1 MDDTRLRFRV
11 FSVFTALLV
20 TVLVLR
26 LAQLQIVDYADHSGE
41 SRSNAVKEQR
51 QLPARG
57 MFFDRTGEL
66 IVDNTPGYN
75 LLVTPRYFDPES
87 TDLLAELLALPD
99 SVLVER
105 VAEARKWS
113 AFRPSILA
121 GDVPFE
127 QLSLVLEQR
136 HRLPGVSYEL
146 FQKRRYLSEARM
158 SHVLGYV
165 REIGDTDLQVLRDDG
180 YRPGDQI
187 GSAGLERQYEHDV
200 RGQVGSAFKMVNIR
214 GQVVQ
219 DYLDG
224 QEDVPA
230 FSGYD
235 VHLALDAATQALAE
249 SLFTG
254 KRGGLI
260 AMDAKTGGVLA
271 FHSAPDYP
279 LDLFTGTI
287 DNEAWRYLTTSPEKP
302 MFNRVTQAAFMPGS
316 TFKPLI
322 ALMALQEGVITPET
336 RFYCP
341 GYHPRGNGRIFRCLA
356 VHGNVNV
363 GEAIKESCNTF
374 FFEMMRRIDV
384 NTLDRW
390 GHRFG
395 FEEKAHIDLSQREVE
410 AGLIPD
416 SAWYNER
423 LGEGRWNEGV
433 AMNLGVGQ
441 GEILVTPLQMVRYV
455 AAIANG
461 GTLLTPH
468 LIDFM
473 VQPETAERHTP
484 ERPPAERLAVN
495 PAYLRVVQDGMERV
509 VSEEAPWL
517 QIPGVTSAGKTGTAQ
532 NPRGEDDSLF
542 IGYAPADDPQIAI
555 AVMVENG
562 GSGSGNA
569 GILAMFVME
578 QYLKGSV
585 DMKGRQF
592 LWKQVLDRKS
602 EPLATTSDL
611 P

>member
-20 TVLVLR
+20 AVLVLR
-26 LAQLQIVDYADHSGE
+26 LAQLQIVDYSDHSGE

-51 QLPARG
+51 VLPARG
-57 MFFDRTGEL
+57 MFFDRTGRL
-66 IVDNTPGYN
+66 LVDNTPGYN
-75 LLVTPRYFDPES
+75 LLVTPRYYDATS
-87 TDLLAELLALPD
+87 TALLAELMGVPD

-105 VAEARKWS
+105 VSEARKWS
-113 AFRPSILA
+113 AFRPSILQ
-121 GDVPFE
+121 GDVPFDV
-127 QLSLVLEQR
+127 LSTVLEQR
-136 HRLPGVSYEL
+136 HRLPGISYEL
-146 FQKRRYLSEARM
+146 FQKRRYRSEANM

-165 REIGDTDLQVLRDDG
+165 REIGDADLQAMRDMG
-180 YRPGDQI
+180 YRPGDHI
-187 GSAGLERQYEHDV
+187 GSAGLERQYEQDV

-219 DYLDG
+219 DYLEG
-224 QEDVPA
+224 QEDAPA

-235 VHLALDAATQALAE
+235 VHLTLDAATQALAE
-249 SLFTG
+249 SLFTD
-254 KRGGLI
+254 KRGAII
-260 AMDAKTGGVLA
+260 AMDARTGGVLA

-279 LDLFTGTI
+279 LDLFTGMI
-287 DNEAWRYLTTSPEKP
+287 DDEAWRYLTTSPEKP

-322 ALMALQEGVITPET
+322 ALMALQEGVITPDT

-341 GYHPRGNGRIFRCLA
+341 GYHPRGNGRIFKCLDT
-356 VHGNVNV
+356 HGSVNV
-363 GEAIKESCNTF
+363 VEAIRESCNTF

-390 GHRFG
+390 GHTFG
-395 FEEKAHIDLSQREVE
+395 FEEKAHIDLSQREVA

-468 LIDFM
+468 LIDHM
-473 VQPETAERHTP
+473 IQPETNERRMPDRPEAEMLT
-484 ERPPAERLAVN
+484 VN
-495 PAYLRVVQDGMERV
+495 PAYLEVVRDGMERV
-509 VSEEAPWL
+509 VSEKATWL

-542 IGYAPADDPQIAI
+542 IGYAPADDPQIAV

-578 QYLKGSV
+578 QYLNGSV

-592 LWKQVLDRKS
+592 LWKQVLDRRS
-602 EPLATTSDL
+602 EPLLSGTGA

>member
-1 MDDTRLRFRV
+1 MDETRLRLRI

-20 TVLVLR
+20 MVLVLR
-26 LAQLQIVDYADHSGE
+26 LAQLQIVDYSDHSGE

-51 QLPARG
+51 VLPARG
-57 MFFDRTGEL
+57 MFFDRTGRL
-66 IVDNTPGYN
+66 LVDNTPGYN
-75 LLVTPRYFDPES
+75 LLVTPRYFDAGS
-87 TDLLAELLALPD
+87 TGLLASLLDVPD
-99 SVLVER
+99 SLLVAR
-105 VAEARKWS
+105 VATARKWS
-113 AFRPSILA
+113 AFRPSILY

-127 QLSLVLEQR
+127 TLSMVLEQR
-136 HRLPGVSYEL
+136 HRLPGISYEL
-146 FQKRRYLSEARM
+146 FQKRRYRSEANM

-165 REIGDTDLQVLRDDG
+165 REIGEADLKAMRDKG
-180 YRPGDQI
+180 YRPGDRI
-187 GSAGLERQYEHDV
+187 GSAGLERQYEQNV

-219 DYLDG
+219 DYLGG
-224 QEDVPA
+224 QEDAPA
-230 FSGYD
+230 YSGYD
-235 VHLALDAATQALAE
+235 VHLTLDAATQALAE
-249 SLFTG
+249 SLFTD

-260 AMDAKTGGVLA
+260 AMDARTGGVLA

-287 DNEAWRYLTTSPEKP
+287 DDDVWRYLTTSPEKP
-302 MFNRVTQAAFMPGS
+302 LFNRVTQAAFMPGS

-322 ALMALQEGVITPET
+322 AIMALQEGVITPDT

-341 GYHPRGNGRIFRCLA
+341 GYHPRGNGRIFKCLA
-356 VHGNVNV
+356 AHGNVNV
-363 GEAIKESCNTF
+363 MEAIRESCNTF

-395 FEEKAHIDLSQREVE
+395 FEEKAHIDLSQREVA

-423 LGEGRWNEGV
+423 LGVGRWNEGV

-441 GEILVTPLQMVRYV
+441 GEILVTPLQLVRYV
-455 AAIANG
+455 AALANG
-461 GTLLTPH
+461 GTLLTPY
-468 LIDFM
+468 LIDHM
-473 VQPETAERHTP
+473 VQPETSERLVP
-484 ERPPAERLAVN
+484 ERPAAETLQVN
-495 PAYLRVVQDGMERV
+495 PNYLRLVREGMKLV
-509 VSEEAPWL
+509 ISEKATWL
-517 QIPGVTSAGKTGTAQ
+517 QIPGVSLAGKTGTAQ
-532 NPRGEDDSLF
+532 NPRGADDSLF

-569 GILAMFVME
+569 GIMAMFVME
-578 QYLKGSV
+578 QYLKGHV
-585 DMKGRQF
+585 DMRGRQF
-592 LWKQVLDRKS
+592 LWQQVLDRKS
-602 EPLATTSDL
+602 EPLARGTGA